1 MDALRAT
8 LHPSQ
13 RGASGRELRPLAY
26 DRRVARSLTVFE
38 DQDFHQW
45 GMVTAAPHIA
55 MRPHVR
61 RYVGWW
67 EHRTTPLYRRE
78 LPTAEVPLIINFGAP
93 IRLFDVDDRTRS
105 TELGSFATGAYDAHV
120 VVEANGSQGGIQIDF
135 TILGMRLFLG
145 RPLAELTN
153 RGVALEDIFG
163 STARRLTAAL
173 QDAPTWE
180 SRFDLLDREI
190 GTRLTAATRPS
201 SEVLC
206 TWKRIVES
214 GGLVTIRSLVDE
226 TGWSQRHLISQFREH
241 IGLAPKM
248 FARVMRFGRAV
259 DRLRRRG
266 QSSLTELALDCGYYD
281 QSHFDRD
288 FRAFAGVTPTELLQ
302 TLGSHGGFSSE

>member
-1 MDALRAT
+1 MSSPKLSRRACE
-8 LHPSQ
+8 P
-13 RGASGRELRPLAY
+13 RLAY
-26 DRRVARSLTVFE
+26 DLAVSRSLTVFE
-38 DQDFHQW
+38 DQEFHRW
-45 GMVTAAPHIA
+45 GMVTAAPHLSLRA
-55 MRPHVR
+55 HVR
-61 RYVGWW
+61 RYIGWW

-78 LPTAEVPLIINFGAP
+78 LPSAEVPLIINFGAP
-93 IRLFDVDDRTRS
+93 IRLFEVEDRTRS
-105 TELGSFATGAYDAHV
+105 TELGSFATGAYDSHV

-153 RGVALEDIFG
+153 RGVALEDVFG
-163 STARRLTAAL
+163 PAGRRVTMELH
-173 QDAPTWE
+173 DGPTWDA
-180 SRFDLLDREI
+180 RFDLLDREI
-190 GTRLTAATRPS
+190 WSRIAAATRPA

-214 GGLVTIRSLVDE
+214 SGLVTIRSLVEE
-226 TGWSQRHLISQFREH
+226 TGWSQKHLISQFREH

-248 FARVMRFGRAV
+248 FARVMRFGHAV

-266 QSSLTELALDCGYYD
+266 HASLTELALDCGYYD

-288 FRAFAGVTPTELLQ
+288 FRSFAGVTPTELLS

>member
-1 MDALRAT
+1 
-8 LHPSQ
+8 
-13 RGASGRELRPLAY
+13 
-26 DRRVARSLTVFE
+26 
-38 DQDFHQW
+38 
-45 GMVTAAPHIA
+45 MVTASPHA
-55 MRPHVR
+55 SLRSHVR

-78 LPTAEVPLIINFGAP
+78 LPSAEVPLIINFGAP
-93 IRLFDVDDRTRS
+93 IRLFDVEDRTRS
-105 TELGSFATGAYDAHV
+105 TELGSFATGAYDSHV

-153 RGVALEDIFG
+153 RGVALEDVFG
-163 STARRLTAAL
+163 PAGRRVTMELH
-173 QDAPTWE
+173 DAPTWDA
-180 SRFDLLDREI
+180 RFDLLDREI
-190 GTRLTAATRPS
+190 GFRIAEATRPA

-214 GGLVTIRSLVDE
+214 SGLVTIRSLVEE
-226 TGWSQRHLISQFREH
+226 TGWSQKHLISQFREH

-248 FARVMRFGRAV
+248 FARVMRFGHAV

-266 QSSLTELALDCGYYD
+266 HGNLTELALDCGYYD

-288 FRAFAGVTPTELLQ
+288 FRAFAGVTPTELLS